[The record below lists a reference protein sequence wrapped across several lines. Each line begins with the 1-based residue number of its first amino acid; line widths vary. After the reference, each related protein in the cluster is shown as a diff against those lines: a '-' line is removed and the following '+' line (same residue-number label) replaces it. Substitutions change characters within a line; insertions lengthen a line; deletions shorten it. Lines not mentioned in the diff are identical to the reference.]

1 MTAPRWFTYSVL
13 ALLLVADAA
22 VVVALISIVR

>member
-1 MTAPRWFTYSVL
+1 MTAPRWLTYSVL

-22 VVVALISIVR
+22 VLAVLLHIVR